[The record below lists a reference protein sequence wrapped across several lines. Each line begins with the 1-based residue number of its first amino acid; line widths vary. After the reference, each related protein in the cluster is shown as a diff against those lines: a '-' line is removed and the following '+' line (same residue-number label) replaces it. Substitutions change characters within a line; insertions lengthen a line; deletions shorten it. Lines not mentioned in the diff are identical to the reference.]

1 MGAKLIRRLALVAP
15 ALLLT
20 WSCSRAAAN
29 TPDRHNPA
37 HRIAAF
43 NNAAYWF
50 KVGHRP
56 EKIIAMMA
64 RGAFEMQKVKARNVS
79 PAAVLT
85 EAKTFTQTY
94 VKDQKTMDALFVA
107 CGSAQDA
114 DPHFREELPALLARV
129 RSAQADLP
137 AY

>member
-1 MGAKLIRRLALVAP
+1 MRRWALVAG
-15 ALLLT
+15 ALLPT
-20 WSCSRAAAN
+20 SSCNRAAAN
-29 TPDRHNPA
+29 APDGNNPA
-37 HRIAAF
+37 HCIAAF
-43 NNAAYWF
+43 NYAAYWF

-64 RGAFEMQKVKARNVS
+64 RGAFEIEKVKARGAS
-79 PAAVLT
+79 PAAALT
-85 EAKTFTQTY
+85 EAKTFTQKY

-114 DPHFREELPALLARV
+114 DLHFREELPALLARV